1 MTNVEFQKHLEEMY
15 SKFPIIARSK
25 QKTINELVFVLRHDD
40 DVKDYCLNIDS
51 ESEGFSFGML
61 KECFH
66 PVRHLALKIK
76 SLEYEEY
83 EDSEYP
89 VLVAHTN

>member
-1 MTNVEFQKHLEEMY
+1 MTNAEFQVKLDKMY
-15 SKFPIIARSK
+15 KDFPIIALSK
-25 QKTINELVFVLRHDD
+25 QKTINELVFILRNDN
-40 DVKDYCLNIDS
+40 DVPDYCLNIDS

-61 KECFH
+61 KECFF
-66 PVRHLALKIK
+66 PVRQLALKIK
-76 SLEYEEY
+76 SLEYEEC

>member
-1 MTNVEFQKHLEEMY
+1 MTNAEFQVKLDKMY
-15 SKFPIIARSK
+15 NEFPIIARSK
-25 QKTINELVFVLRHDD
+25 QKTINELVFILRQDNE
-40 DVKDYCLNIDS
+40 VKDYCLNIDS

-83 EDSEYP
+83 EESEYP

>member
-1 MTNVEFQKHLEEMY
+1 MTNAEFQVKLDKMY
-15 SKFPIIARSK
+15 KDFPIIALSK
-25 QKTINELVFVLRHDD
+25 QKTINELVFILRNDN
-40 DVKDYCLNIDS
+40 DVPDYCLNIDS

-61 KECFH
+61 KKCFF
-66 PVRHLALKIK
+66 PVRQLALKIK
-76 SLEYEEY
+76 SLEYEEC